1 MPERDIHMRFRDVV
15 SVNLLFAALE
25 KEFPHFRSVNST
37 GPVQDGGNQGREKL
51 FLTLKSFSTNFPH
64 TAVDGEQLVL

>member
-1 MPERDIHMRFRDVV
+1 MKEDDIHIRFRDFA

-25 KEFPHFRSVNST
+25 RSFPLFLAGSCEKVVDESGKH
-37 GPVQDGGNQGREKL
+37 DRERI

-64 TAVDGEQLVL
+64 AAVDGKG